1 MKVRFFPDGVIALLA
16 LLGAL
21 SLADEL
27 WVAPTPV
34 SLLRFLQAHQ
44 LWDVWNELRWEHMYS
59 HEVLHF
65 YLRRGWFDAG
75 MLDLFRGAKEKEMI
89 GRADPRSQNP
99 DLGHLG
105 VDFLLTSRVPNRS

>member
-65 YLRRGWFDAG
+65 ISGVAGSMLGCWIYFAVQKRR
-75 MLDLFRGAKEKEMI
+75 K
-89 GRADPRSQNP
+89 
-99 DLGHLG
+99 
-105 VDFLLTSRVPNRS
+105 